1 MRSVLFVLSG
11 ALVFGGAAA
20 ADAQVTSRGTR
31 LPDDDDRWRGGH
43 APVVI
48 RRDAPRECWAWGWGD
63 WKGRDDGRWYDV
75 DHGERRRGRHPGR
88 PVGWSDR
95 DYDRW
100 RKEYDR
106 ARRQHAE
113 LVRRLERE
121 HAKWHRNNDH
131 RRRDAKLRRQ
141 HEELHRRLARQ
152 HEAWHRREDP
162 CGHIDDRGRWRNDR
176 QVAWPWPGNGWPHF
190 DLWDSLASLI
200 SAAHW

>member
-162 CGHIDDRGRWRNDR
+162 CGRIDDRGRWRNDR